1 MSCTFKNYF
10 FLMIVYFK
18 IALVEIVEDA
28 HCCCAANVT
37 PRALACGTTASRL
50 APQWAS
56 MAETNYHN
64 L

>member
-1 MSCTFKNYF
+1 
-10 FLMIVYFK
+10 MIVYIK